1 MLISMKNSWCHPHQH
16 NLHDQ
21 AGRTTQRC
29 FFLQAIMLF
38 ITTTIDILSKMLII
52 FIILAIF
59 RQGRQRS
66 VVGTI
71 LTTVLQLLGFEQNQL
86 GSRALDMVSDHFH
99 NYTMI

>member
-1 MLISMKNSWCHPHQH
+1 
-16 NLHDQ
+16 
-21 AGRTTQRC
+21 
-29 FFLQAIMLF
+29 MLF

-86 GSRALDMVSDHFH
+86 GSRALDMVSIVIMM
-99 NYTMI
+99 MI